1 MSRNTFLKSAVAAF
15 ALAGVIAACA
25 PSSQPAKEEMKVAES
40 TPAPAPAPA
49 PAPPPATV
57 VDAAMANPDFSTLVT
72 AITAAGLGDTLK
84 GAGPFTV
91 FAPSNAAFAKL
102 PAGTVEGLLK
112 PEKKA
117 DLAKILTMHVVPG
130 RIMAADLA
138 GKTETPA
145 TVQGAKLKVDTATA
159 GVVKINGATVV
170 SADVATGNGVIHV
183 IDTVILP

>member
-1 MSRNTFLKSAVAAF
+1 MTILKTAAA
-15 ALAGVIAACA
+15 ALALGGLIAACA
-25 PSSQPAKEEMKVAES
+25 PSAPPAAPEAPKAVEAP
-40 TPAPAPAPA
+40 PAPVAPAA
-49 PAPPPATV
+49 PATV

-91 FAPSNAAFAKL
+91 FAPTNAAFAKL

-117 DLAKILTMHVVPG
+117 DLAKILTLHVVPG
-130 RIMAADLA
+130 KIMAADLA

-145 TVQGAKLKVDTATA
+145 TVQGAKLKVDTATP

-170 SADVATGNGVIHV
+170 SADVASGNGVIHV